1 MEHEGPNATLTALEE
16 EQEPLLRWMETIRV
30 TNPEERRNA
39 ENLLISARIAL
50 KQAHD
55 KRMELTRPLDQAKAN
70 IIDLFRPYVDRLSL
84 GIAAL
89 QAELTRYHAYLIQI
103 QQAQEATAL
112 ALAAHRMAEAQETGE
127 ILEPPEPP
135 DVPLVP
141 RTSYANLGS
150 VTYREDFD
158 IRIVEPA
165 LVPRD
170 LCEPSMAKIR
180 ARVKSG
186 VTSIPGVLVS
196 RKHTTVTRGGK

>member
-1 MEHEGPNATLTALEE
+1 MEHEPQTTLTALEE
-16 EQEPLLRWMETIRV
+16 EQEPLLKWLETIRV
-30 TNPEERRNA
+30 TCPDERRNA
-39 ENLLISARIAL
+39 EDLLISARLAL
-50 KQAHD
+50 KNAHD
-55 KRMELTRPLDQAKAN
+55 KRMELTRPLDEAKAR
-70 IIDLFRPYVDRLSL
+70 IIDLFRPYTDRLST

-89 QAELTRYHAYLIQI
+89 QAELTRYHTYLIQI

-112 ALAAHRMAEAQETGE
+112 AHAAQRMAEARETGE
-127 ILEPPEPP
+127 VVEPPEPP
-135 DVPLVP
+135 DSPVVPK
-141 RTSYANLGS
+141 TSRANLGS

-170 LCEPSMAKIR
+170 LCEPSMARIR

-196 RKHTTVTRGGK
+196 RKHTTVTRGGRL